1 MQTPTSRNT
10 TSLPRSLTSFIG
22 RENEIREITGL
33 LLDPHC
39 RLLTLLGPGGMG
51 KTRLAIQAATLAA
64 AEFAHDAHFVNLQP
78 TPTPAALLLAIA
90 DAIGLPLGGPTPPD
104 TQLLTYLQQKEL
116 LLVLDNFEHLVDG
129 ADILSEL
136 LHTAPSLK
144 LLVTSREALNLQ
156 EEWQF
161 QVGGLTFPTDHL
173 EPAWEQAAAV
183 QLFVDRARRVR
194 PSFNLTEEADG
205 MLHICRLVN
214 GTPLALELAA
224 SWTKALDTAAIAAEI
239 QKNIAFLETNLRNVP
254 ERHRSIRA
262 VFNQAWQQ
270 LSPAEQDVFRRLA
283 VFRGGFLAKAAQ
295 QVAGASLTI
304 LSALVDKSLLRWESG
319 GGQQDGHG
327 RYQIHELLR
336 QFASGQLA
344 AAPDDAAQTLAQHS
358 AYYCAFLHRRA
369 DELIGPG
376 QVKAVREITAELEN
390 VRAAYAH
397 AVQQADIAAI
407 GQAYYALQIFCDYQ
421 GRFREAEQ
429 LLTTAVARL
438 QTLPPTAETDH
449 LRAGLHTF
457 LGWIYIRLGHLA
469 TAQDAFRQGQQ
480 LYHKLAVESPPG
492 FAKDPVS
499 GLALVANIQ
508 GDYQAALA
516 YCQQAHQL
524 AAARQD
530 VAGLQLVWYIWADV
544 LLHLGRYDEARQA
557 AQQGHESCQATGN
570 LWMLAYLLI
579 VMGNIARAQGEYTL
593 AAQQFQ
599 ASYDLKDGMNDPE
612 GMALAVNYLA
622 QIAYVQGRYE
632 DAREL
637 YRRNLA
643 IYREIADQG
652 GLVRTL
658 QGMGDTAVAQG
669 EWGTAVA
676 CYHEALHISIQ
687 MQWEPLILSLL
698 VSIAYLLPAAGE
710 KTRSLELAAFA
721 RQHPAAEQET
731 RERTAALLST
741 GKLPSPLPENSAI
754 VIATQTLTELEM
766 QPLRFPAA
774 GQPAPVMPG
783 QAPGQP
789 LVDPLTNRELEVL
802 HLIADGLSNQE
813 IADQLV
819 ISVGTVKSYTGAIY
833 SKLAVASRTQAV
845 AQARQLGLIQS

>member
-1 MQTPTSRNT
+1 M
-10 TSLPRSLTSFIG
+10 LA
-22 RENEIREITGL
+22 
-33 LLDPHC
+33 DPDC
-39 RLLTLLGPGGMG
+39 RLLTLLGPGGIG

-78 TPTPAALLLAIA
+78 TPFPAALLPAIA
-90 DAIGLPLGGPTPPD
+90 DAIGIPLGGSIPPD
-104 TQLLTYLQQKEL
+104 TQLLTYLQQKET

-156 EEWQF
+156 EEWQYP
-161 QVGGLTFPTDHL
+161 VGGLAFPTDHL
-173 EPAWEQAAAV
+173 EPAWEQSTAV
-183 QLFVDRARRVR
+183 QLFADRARRVR
-194 PSFNLTEEADG
+194 PSFNLSDEAAG
-205 MLHICRLVN
+205 VLQICRLVN

-224 SWTKALDTAAIAAEI
+224 SWTKALDAATIAAEI
-239 QKNIAFLETNLRNVP
+239 EKNIAFLETNLRNVP

-270 LSPAEQDVFRRLA
+270 LSPVEQDVFRRLA

-295 QVAGASLTI
+295 AVAGASLAI
-304 LSALVDKSLLRWESG
+304 LSALVDKSLLRWESSG
-319 GGQQDGHG
+319 GRQDGHG

-369 DELIGPG
+369 AELIGPS

-397 AVQQADIAAI
+397 AVQQGDIAAI
-407 GQAYYALQIFCDYQ
+407 GQAYFAFQTFCDYQ
-421 GRFREAEQ
+421 GRFREAENA
-429 LLTTAVARL
+429 LRTAVDRL
-438 QTLPPTAETDH
+438 QTLPTNDETH
-449 LRAGLHTF
+449 QLYAGLQTF
-457 LGWIYIRLGHLA
+457 LGWTLIRLGHLA
-469 TAQDAFRQGQQ
+469 QAQDAFTHSQQ
-480 LYHKLAVESPPG
+480 LYGSLMVEPPPG
-492 FAKDPVS
+492 FARDPVS
-499 GLALVANIQ
+499 GLALVANIR

-516 YCQQAHQL
+516 HCQQAQQL
-524 AAARQD
+524 ATARHD
-530 VAGLQLVWYIWADV
+530 AAGLQVVWYVWADV

-557 AQQGHESCQATGN
+557 AQQGHEACQATGN

-579 VMGNIARAQGEYTL
+579 VMGNIARAQGDYAL
-593 AAQQFQ
+593 ATQQFQ

-622 QIAYVQGRYE
+622 QIAHLQGRYA

-637 YRRNLA
+637 YRRNLT

-658 QGMGDTAVAQG
+658 QGAGDTAVAQG
-669 EWGTAVA
+669 EWNVAVA
-676 CYHEALHISIQ
+676 CYHEALQISTH

-698 VSIAYLLPAAGE
+698 VSIAHLLRAAGE
-710 KTRSLELAAFA
+710 KTRNLELVAFA
-721 RQHPAAEQET
+721 HQHPAAEQET
-731 RERTAALLST
+731 RERAAALLST
-741 GKLPSPLPENSAI
+741 GKLMLPPPESNVI
-754 VIATQTLTELEM
+754 TIATQTLTELEM
-766 QPLRFPAA
+766 QPLRFPLA
-774 GQPAPVMPG
+774 GQPSPS
-783 QAPGQP
+783 APGQP
-789 LVDPLTNRELEVL
+789 LVDPLTGRELEVL
-802 HLIADGLSNQE
+802 RLIADGLSNQE

-819 ISVGTVKSYTGAIY
+819 ISVGTVKSYSSAIY

-845 AQARQLGLIQS
+845 AQARQLGLIQT